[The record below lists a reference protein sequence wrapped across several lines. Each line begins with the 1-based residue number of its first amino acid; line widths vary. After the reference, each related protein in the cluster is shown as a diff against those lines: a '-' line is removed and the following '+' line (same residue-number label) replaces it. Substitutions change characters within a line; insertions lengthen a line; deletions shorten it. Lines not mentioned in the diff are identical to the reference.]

1 MNLFEYQ
8 AKEIFRSAG
17 LPVPEGIVIEGV
29 AECGQV
35 IQELGCPVVLKAQV
49 PVGKRG
55 QQGGIRMANSL
66 EEAER
71 EAQYLLSHTIQGNP
85 VKKVLIEK
93 KIDIRR
99 ECYMGI
105 TIDTVKGVPM
115 LIFGAIGGVGVE
127 DKFQTREELFQ
138 QSPID
143 PFLGLQKFQLR
154 NILQQLDESQ
164 PIIGKVISIGMAL
177 YQLFA
182 DYSATLI
189 EVNPLILDM
198 ADRAWC
204 ADARLSI
211 DDNVIQKFPS
221 ILELIHKN
229 PMDFAQ
235 ENIKVNY
242 GFDYVELD
250 PNGNVG
256 LITTGAGLTM
266 SVIDEL
272 YEKGDQP
279 INFLDIR
286 TGAIRGDP
294 TRIEVALDHLMRAP
308 NLEKLLVNVFAG
320 ITDLAEF
327 SKTFLTALDNPKFS
341 DFPKNHI
348 IVRIEGNNVEQGE
361 RILREAGIKVFRD
374 LSAAI
379 VNLADMGG
387 EFE

>member
-8 AKEIFRSAG
+8 AKKIFRSAD
-17 LPVPEGIVIEGV
+17 LPVPEGVLIER
-29 AECGQV
+29 ANECRKV

-55 QQGGIRMANSL
+55 QQGGIKMANSM
-66 EEAER
+66 EEAEL
-71 EAQYLLSHTIQGNP
+71 EAQYLFSHSIQGIP

-115 LIFGAIGGVGVE
+115 LIFGAIGGIGVE
-127 DKFQTREELFQ
+127 DKFQIREELFQ

-143 PFLGLQKFQLR
+143 PCLGLQKFQLR
-154 NILQQLDESQ
+154 NILQQLDEPQ
-164 PIIGKVISIGMAL
+164 TIIGKLISIGMGI
-177 YQLFA
+177 YQLFTG
-182 DYSATLI
+182 YSATLI

-198 ADRAWC
+198 ANRAWC

-211 DDNVIQKFPS
+211 DDNVIQKFPW

-229 PMDFAQ
+229 PIDFAQ

-250 PNGNVG
+250 PDGNVG

-272 YEKGDQP
+272 HQKGDQP
-279 INFLDIR
+279 INFVDIR
-286 TGAIRGDP
+286 TGALRGDP
-294 TRIEVALDHLMRAP
+294 TRIEVVLDHLMRAP

-327 SKTFLTALDNPKFS
+327 SKTFLMALNNPKFS

-348 IVRIEGNNVEQGE
+348 VVRIEGNNVEQGE
-361 RILREAGIKVFRD
+361 RVLREAGIKVFRD

-379 VNLADMGG
+379 VNLADTGG